1 MSPMAAYVVET
12 LVTLL
17 AVLALAVLI
26 LYGARKFGVGR
37 PHGPMQLIGRLPLD
51 GRRGVYLVRIAEQV
65 LVIGSS
71 EAGLTRL
78 GEISAKDLPVQ
89 PAGQARTFA
98 EVIASLRSGS
108 SAGPA
113 QHGGGERRDE

>member
-12 LVTLL
+12 MVTLL

-26 LYGARKFGVGR
+26 LYGARRLGVGR

-51 GRRGVYLVRIAEQV
+51 GRRGVYLVRIADQV

-78 GEISAKDLPVQ
+78 GEIAAKDLPEQ
-89 PAGQARTFA
+89 TDKPPRTFA
-98 EVIASLRSGS
+98 DVLASIRSG
-108 SAGPA
+108 GD
-113 QHGGGERRDE
+113 GGGR

>member
-1 MSPMAAYVVET
+1 MAAYVVET
-12 LVTLL
+12 MVTLL
-17 AVLALAVLI
+17 AVLALAILI

-37 PHGPMQLIGRLPLD
+37 QHGPMQLIGRLPLD

-78 GEISAKDLPVQ
+78 GEIAAKDLPTEPVK
-89 PAGQARTFA
+89 PGRSFA
-98 EVIASLRSGS
+98 DVLASMRSGPS
-108 SAGPA
+108 TRPA
-113 QHGGGERRDE
+113 DGRDEAHEEGRE